1 MTLLSVC
8 MFVPPKVARQR
19 LSKHVSAA
27 TNTCTTTEELLDA
40 VFSVWSV
47 SYQIVNI

>member
-27 TNTCTTTEELLDA
+27 TNICTTIEGLLDA
-40 VFSVWSV
+40 VFSVQSV
-47 SYQIVNI
+47 WYQIVNM